1 VQVPNVT
8 HSVQVPNVTHSVQ
21 VPNISPAAPVLHD
34 VGLERAGPALRRH
47 GQDQNHRTPVQ
58 GVSTFYI
65 IFKFLVSLCQ
75 LTYSILFFELSCLP
89 PPPPPSLCLLE

>member
-1 VQVPNVT
+1 VT

-47 GQDQNHRTPVQ
+47 GQNQNHRTPVQ

-75 LTYSILFFELSCLP
+75 LTYTVFRHEPFAP
-89 PPPPPSLCLLE
+89 PPFALFTGIGHGA